1 MDLLSEAKALFPY
14 TQTMRRDFHQH
25 PELGFGE
32 ERTSKIVADIL
43 QDLGFTVTTG
53 VGRTGVVGMLAGKK
67 ESPVVMLRFDMDALP
82 ILEENQTDYVSQ
94 NKGVMHA
101 CGHDSHVATGLTVA
115 KILSAH
121 RAELAGSVKFVF
133 QPAEEGPGNTGFVE
147 GGALAMIK
155 DGVLEN
161 PKPDY
166 ALAMHVWNE
175 KPVGWWGISNGPCMA
190 GGDYFKVKIIGK
202 GGHGAVPHLAVDPV
216 QTSALIIT
224 ACQSIVSRSIAP
236 LEAGVVSIT
245 HIEGGSAFNVIP
257 PFVEMEGTFRSFT
270 PETRALIIE
279 RFEKIVNDISASMNC
294 KAEITITQV
303 TLPVINNKKVAG
315 LMQLLLQSMDSKAE
329 IDSEMRTMGSEDMS
343 YLMANIP
350 GCFIFVGSANHSR
363 GLDFP
368 HHHPRFDIDEDC
380 LPEAAA
386 LLANGSL
393 ALLSGKLDI

>member
-1 MDLLSEAKALFPY
+1 M
-14 TQTMRRDFHQH
+14 
-25 PELGFGE
+25 
-32 ERTSKIVADIL
+32 
-43 QDLGFTVTTG
+43 
-53 VGRTGVVGMLAGKK
+53 
-67 ESPVVMLRFDMDALP
+67 
-82 ILEENQTDYVSQ
+82 
-94 NKGVMHA
+94 
-101 CGHDSHVATGLTVA
+101 
-115 KILSAH
+115 
-121 RAELAGSVKFVF
+121 
-133 QPAEEGPGNTGFVE
+133 
-147 GGALAMIK
+147 
-155 DGVLEN
+155 
-161 PKPDY
+161 
-166 ALAMHVWNE
+166 
-175 KPVGWWGISNGPCMA
+175 
-190 GGDYFKVKIIGK
+190 
-202 GGHGAVPHLAVDPV
+202 
-216 QTSALIIT
+216 
-224 ACQSIVSRSIAP
+224 
-236 LEAGVVSIT
+236 SIT